1 MPSPSIEEIKAQ
13 IAALQAQAA
22 EISAR
27 ERAEA
32 LAHARELV
40 KRHELTQKEIFGAK
54 AVAPL
59 APRYRDPKTGATWS
73 GRGKKPAWVVAA
85 LAEGRALG
93 SLSA

>member
-1 MPSPSIEEIKAQ
+1 MLSPSIEEIKAQ

-54 AVAPL
+54 AVAP
-59 APRYRDPKTGATWS
+59 RYRDPKTGATWS

>member
-1 MPSPSIEEIKAQ
+1 MPSPSMEEIKAQ

-40 KRHELTQKEIFGAK
+40 KRHELTPKELFGAK
-54 AVAPL
+54 AVAP
-59 APRYRDPKTGATWS
+59 RYRDPATGATWS